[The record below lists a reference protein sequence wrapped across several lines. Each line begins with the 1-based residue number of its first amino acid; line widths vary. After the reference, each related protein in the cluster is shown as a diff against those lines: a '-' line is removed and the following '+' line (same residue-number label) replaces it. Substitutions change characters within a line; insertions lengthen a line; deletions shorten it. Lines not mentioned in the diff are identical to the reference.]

1 MKKETE
7 YNLFFV
13 LIFLV
18 VIFGVI
24 SGLYFLVKNLLILL
38 YDI

>member
-24 SGLYFLVKNLLILL
+24 FGLYFWVKNLSILL

>member
-13 LIFLV
+13 LIFLA